1 MTPSQEQELI
11 DALKSIAASF
21 EQFNRYVMVVTQ
33 QKLGIA
39 PIRVEEAAARHQP
52 RR

>member
-1 MTPSQEQELI
+1 MTPPQEQELI
-11 DALKSIAASF
+11 DALKSIAASL

-39 PIRVEEAAARHQP
+39 PIAVARLAKNQLRH
-52 RR
+52 

>member
-1 MTPSQEQELI
+1 MV
-11 DALKSIAASF
+11 DALKSIAASL

-39 PIRVEEAAARHQP
+39 PIVVARQAPRQP

>member
-1 MTPSQEQELI
+1 MTPTQELELI
-11 DALKSIAASF
+11 DALKRIATSF
-21 EQFNRYVMVVTQ
+21 EQLNRYVMVVTQ

-39 PIRVEEAAARHQP
+39 PIRVEEAAALHRS